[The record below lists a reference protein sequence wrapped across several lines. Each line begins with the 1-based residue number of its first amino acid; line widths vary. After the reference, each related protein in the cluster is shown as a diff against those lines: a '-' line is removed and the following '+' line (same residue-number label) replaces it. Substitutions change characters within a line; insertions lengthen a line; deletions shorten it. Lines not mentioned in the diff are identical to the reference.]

1 MVNLSTLYVFTFQKE
16 QWFGPSGQKTFSPTH
31 TLSSIFSCQ
40 TLAFFP
46 PFVTPFKLLLVLQ
59 SLGLVLCSPYHPYSF
74 TKYVEM
80 SKYTTC
86 DFKYFVGLKTQKPNG
101 VRELKKNSWSLT
113 LLMSHLSN
121 RTKAVHFGKAFDEQH
136 SFKSHPLTLYVT

>member
-1 MVNLSTLYVFTFQKE
+1 MSSPFKRSSGL
-16 QWFGPSGQKTFSPTH
+16 GPVDKRHFLQHILCLQYF
-31 TLSSIFSCQ
+31 
-40 TLAFFP
+40 LARHQLFFP

-59 SLGLVLCSPYHPYSF
+59 SLGLVLCSAYHPYSF